1 MPTWLV
7 SAVTPAESLLA
18 LPQLVSPAMPTRLTM
33 QEYLGLIVPRVITPV
48 TGLLPIMGR
57 IRALQMK
64 AALV

>member
-7 SAVTPAESLLA
+7 SAVTPAESLLV
-18 LPQLVSPAMPTRLTM
+18 LPQLAPPAMPTRLTM

-48 TGLLPIMGR
+48 TGLPPIMGR